1 MSLNDAQKRK
11 ARNYKTK
18 GLAEEITP
26 NDRSDLDVTGSKLF
40 IGTGGDLKVD
50 TMEGQTITLKNIA
63 NGTLIDFIMVK
74 KIHARGTTASDI
86 VSIY

>member
-1 MSLNDAQKRK
+1 MALTEAQKRK

-18 GLAEEITP
+18 GLAESITP
-26 NDRSDLDVTGSKLF
+26 NDKNDLDVTGSKLF

-50 TMEGQTITLKNIA
+50 TIDGQTITLKNIA
-63 NGTLIDFIMVK
+63 NGTLIDFVKVK
-74 KIHARGTTASDI
+74 KIYAKGTTARDI